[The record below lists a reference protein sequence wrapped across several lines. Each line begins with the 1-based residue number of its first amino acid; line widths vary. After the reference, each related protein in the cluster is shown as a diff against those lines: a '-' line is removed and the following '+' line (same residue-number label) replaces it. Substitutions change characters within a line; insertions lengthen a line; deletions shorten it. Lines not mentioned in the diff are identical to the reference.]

1 MSIMDK
7 LKKNS
12 RIKATEVL
20 EKSVFFQ
27 EQDSCSTSVPMV
39 NVALSGD
46 MEGGLTSGL
55 TVLAGPSKHFKTSF
69 ALLMAAAYMKEHSDA
84 IMLFYDSEFGA
95 PQKFFESFNIDI
107 SRVLHTPI
115 TVG

>member
-12 RIKATEVL
+12 RIKGTEVL
-20 EKSVFFQ
+20 EDSVFFG
-27 EQDSCSTSVPMV
+27 EKDYVTTDVPMV

-46 MEGGLTSGL
+46 IDGGLTSGL

-69 ALLMAAAYMKEHSDA
+69 ACN
-84 IMLFYDSEFGA
+84 A
-95 PQKFFESFNIDI
+95 PIIFAVGPRIPSASQFNISSDG
-107 SRVLHTPI
+107 SD
-115 TVG
+115 